1 MPHTAVLKQ
10 YVFALLVALLFNS
23 SLAHSLAIVLD
34 PVATIAGT
42 GDQVSFDLNIS
53 GLGDLSAPSL
63 GAFDISVGFDPTRL
77 SFTGYSLGDSLGRVD
92 LFEALDFSGGDTGG
106 AVNLT
111 EVSLLA
117 TAVLD
122 ALQFSD
128 FILATLIFNVD
139 DLAAGESTELSTLPG
154 AILSDALGARLQ
166 VSEFGTASVRGA
178 EDVPVPGTPLLF
190 LAAMIG
196 WMSARRT
203 RVAESQKP
211 VATASNH

>member
-1 MPHTAVLKQ
+1 MPHTIGLKQ

-23 SLAHSLAIVLD
+23 SLAHSLAIGFD
-34 PVATIAGT
+34 PVATTAGT

-53 GLGDLSAPSL
+53 GLGDLSASSL
-63 GAFDISVGFDPTRL
+63 GAFDISIGFDPTRL
-77 SFTGYSLGDSLGRVD
+77 SFTGYSLGDSLGRLD

-106 AVNLT
+106 AINLA

-139 DLAAGESTELSTLPG
+139 DLAVGESTELSTLPG
-154 AILSDALGARLQ
+154 AILADALGERLL

-178 EDVPVPGTPLLF
+178 VDVPVPGTPLLF

-196 WMSARRT
+196 WLSARRT
-203 RVAESQKP
+203 RIAENKISID
-211 VATASNH
+211 TASIY